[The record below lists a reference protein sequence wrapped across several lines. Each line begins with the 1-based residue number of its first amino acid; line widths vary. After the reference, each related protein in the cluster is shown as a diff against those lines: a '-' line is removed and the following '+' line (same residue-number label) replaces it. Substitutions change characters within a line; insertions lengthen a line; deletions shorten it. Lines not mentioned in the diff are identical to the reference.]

1 MAQGQKTADFL
12 RLRFQLQN
20 AVGLPRKIRNQEL
33 REWNDGIEGKTVREL
48 TCSQPETGLGVISEK
63 IIHLMQKFIPV
74 GGEREE
80 WIVEVSLED
89 AVRAIHGTVADGVD
103 HIIPAADVIGCPG
116 AGLQALSIETG
127 DEQNL
132 LALPEGIG
140 EAEELLDEGP
150 PVLNPFNGDMRKGL
164 ENGLGNPVLFSLFL
178 EINLLNLKRHKIP
191 DETAPYVFSVSMSR
205 NASFSERAEREA
217 M

>member
-33 REWNDGIEGKTVREL
+33 REWNDGIEGKTVREF
-48 TCSQPETGLGVISEK
+48 TRSQPERSVWVISQK
-63 IIHLMQKFIPV
+63 IIYFIKEFIPV
-74 GGEREE
+74 GSEGEERV
-80 WIVEVSLED
+80 VEVSLED
-89 AVRAIHGTVADGVD
+89 AVGAIHGTIADGVD

-127 DEQNL
+127 DEENL

-140 EAEELLDEGP
+140 EAEEFLDEGP
-150 PVLNPFNGDMRKGL
+150 PVLNPFNGDIRKGF
-164 ENGLGNPVLFSLFL
+164 EDGL
-178 EINLLNLKRHKIP
+178 
-191 DETAPYVFSVSMSR
+191 
-205 NASFSERAEREA
+205 
-217 M
+217 